1 MKVAVTYENGM
12 VYQHF
17 GHCKSFK
24 IYEIEN
30 GEVVSSEVVN
40 APGNG
45 HTSAV
50 NFLINNGVYALICGG
65 IGGAAK
71 NALMLAFID
80 VFGGCSGSCDDR
92 IAEFIGK
99 KLDYQEDP
107 QCAGHDDL
115 DDHGCGSCGSCGSSC
130 GSSCG
135 GCH

>member
-24 IYEIEN
+24 IYDIQN
-30 GEVVSSEVVN
+30 GEVVSSEVVT

-50 NFLINNGVYALICGG
+50 NFLIENGVYALICGG

-80 VFGGCSGSCDDR
+80 VFGGCEGKCDDK
-92 IAEFIGK
+92 IDEFLGK
-99 KLDYQEDP
+99 RLKYSDNP
-107 QCAGHDDL
+107 QCAGHDTL
-115 DDHGCGSCGSCGSSC
+115 DDASGSCGSCSGSC
-130 GSSCG
+130 GGTCG